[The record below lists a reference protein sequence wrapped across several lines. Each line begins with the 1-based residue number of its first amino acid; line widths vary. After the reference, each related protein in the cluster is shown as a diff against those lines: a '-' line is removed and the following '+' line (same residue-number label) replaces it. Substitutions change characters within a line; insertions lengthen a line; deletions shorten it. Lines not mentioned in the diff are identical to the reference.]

1 MCDESDSSSDDFY
14 VPQQRRPVTYN
25 PTPHL
30 VNVVK
35 SESGFGFNVK
45 GQVSEG
51 GQLRSINGQLYAP
64 LQHVSAVLRNGAA
77 EKAGLLRGDRIL
89 QVNGVDVEGATHKQV
104 VELIKDGGDRLLLLV
119 ISVDASEID
128 RFDSS
133 AVEETSSCYRYD
145 YSEKRSLPI
154 TIPSYQTIAANGERF
169 VAYNIHM
176 AGRHLGSRRYSEFV
190 QLHNMLKAEFSDFN
204 FPKLPGK
211 WPFSMSEQKLDGRRR
226 GLELYLEKV
235 CAVKVIADSDI
246 MQEFLMEDGS
256 VMDGTSL
263 VNVHLRV
270 LMPDGNALMLEVQR
284 ASRTLFVYGIVQR
297 RLNMSVEM
305 SGACALFEMI
315 DSTFDRKLNMNEC
328 PHAIYVQNYSSAASS
343 CIIVRKWLFD
353 IEAEKEICRVDPLF
367 KQFCYFQ
374 AVNDV
379 NSGLIQADEKLF
391 QLKALQSEDRADQY
405 LSLVRTLKGYS
416 TVQFPHCECDSR
428 KSGHVMLSVCFKALH
443 LRACSING
451 DLEEDEIVVE
461 WPSLLQYDI
470 EEEGVVFSI
479 QYSRGEAKKPKTVKL
494 LSNYAEYM
502 KVVFDRVTAERKASA
517 KRRFV
522 EDN

>member
-1 MCDESDSSSDDFY
+1 MCDESDSSSDDFF
-14 VPQQRRPVTYN
+14 VPQQRRPISYN
-25 PTPHL
+25 PRPHL
-30 VNVVK
+30 VNIVK

-104 VELIKDGGDRLLLLV
+104 VELIKDGGDRLVLLV

-128 RFDSS
+128 RFESS
-133 AVEETSSCYRYD
+133 VMEETSSCYRYD
-145 YSEKRSLPI
+145 YSEKRSLPV
-154 TIPSYQTIAANGERF
+154 TIPSYQTVVANGERF

-211 WPFSMSEQKLDGRRR
+211 WPFSLSEQKLDARRR

-235 CAVKVIADSDI
+235 CAVKVIADSDF

-256 VMDGTSL
+256 IVEGTSL
-263 VNVHLRV
+263 VSVHLRV
-270 LMPDGNALMLEVQR
+270 LLPDGNALMLEVQR
-284 ASRTLFVYGIVQR
+284 TSTTLFVYGIVQR
-297 RLNMSVEM
+297 KLNMSVEM
-305 SGACALFEMI
+305 AGACSLFEMVN
-315 DSTFDRKLNMNEC
+315 SNFDRKLNMDEC

-353 IEAEKEICRVDPLF
+353 IEAEKEICRIDPLF

-374 AVNDV
+374 AVSDV
-379 NSGLIQADEKLF
+379 NSGLIHADEKLF

-405 LSLVRTLKGYS
+405 LSLVRKLKGYS

-428 KSGHVMLSVCFKALH
+428 KTGHVVLSASFDAMYI
-443 LRACSING
+443 RACSVSG

-461 WPSLLQYDI
+461 WPNLQLYEI
-470 EEEGVVFSI
+470 EDEGVVFSI
-479 QYSRGEAKKPKTVKL
+479 EYSRGEGKKPKTIKL
-494 LSNYAEYM
+494 LSNHAEYI
-502 KVVFDRVTAERKASA
+502 KVVFDRIIAERKAST

-522 EDN
+522 EKN